1 MPTRPFFVLPGGECV
16 PLEGDWRI
24 AELRGDWYV
33 LGHHSVVPCGSQRA
47 AESMLAELRAS
58 HDADWLAAEALDG
71 LDGVLGADAIEA
83 LDEADLA

>member
-1 MPTRPFFVLPGGECV
+1 VPTRPFFVLPGGECV

-33 LGHHSVVPCGSQRA
+33 LGHHSVVPCGSRRA
-47 AESMLAELRAS
+47 AETMLVELCAR

-71 LDGVLGADAIEA
+71 LLGTDVIEP
-83 LDEADLA
+83 LDEADPA